1 MNHVVIA
8 AFVLAS
14 IAQTFAQIS
23 SRPEPNPRQTVQ
35 IPLRLTAAD
44 VTPEAAI
51 EKSEDGTQA
60 VTFRRIFS
68 SDVRSQFHYWPF
80 GVASND
86 IFKYDPKSNTLNLV
100 RNKAVITSNI
110 SGVDIGIMRSTND
123 GKAWTFDIIK
133 STSDMFVGMPTFGW
147 VNPDDGT
154 DASKYPVS
162 IYCIKYPI
170 PALNFGGMTLWNRT
184 AAGDYELPL
193 SDQERPGTGY
203 DVQFGDLHSDN
214 ANGGLH
220 FAGML
225 NPDGAQYGAYG
236 YFNFNLVV
244 EDYTQA
250 PTMPSAWAVEKFRAS
265 ESPSSSYNAPMLISG
280 DVDGGLYACFNN
292 IPSDDPDNRRTVQVS
307 KSNDNGK
314 TWGDFNTLP
323 ADLLDEYVKTR
334 GGDLGF
340 QPGLSPYDGGAFI
353 ATGKDSY
360 SYFFRYLYGI
370 ASQSQAG
377 SLDSILGYNIVEAA
391 YKNGTWSVNEVANL
405 NSLTIDA
412 VSTQD
417 SISQAIGAP
426 AIVVSANGRG
436 HEIQVARTADNANLV
451 VKYVDQNPERKY
463 TFAAVRRFQFAN
475 GTYNEV
481 DPPYTE
487 NFDTDLFITSRPM
500 GSNQWTSAINCT
512 NDDFHAYRTYIPEI
526 VPSLEKIPVLR
537 MLGTNTGSIP
547 ALLPRQVYQIMYN
560 NSCAVDFAMVNPSTA
575 SVKDELQYDF
585 RFNTVAPN
593 PVSSTAEVTF
603 TLDRPATVTM
613 EVFDMIGNKLATVYT
628 QSLGSGLHGVN
639 VDASA
644 YATGTYNLALV
655 VDGKRTMKSF
665 VVVR

>member
-1 MNHVVIA
+1 MNNVVFA

-14 IAQTFAQIS
+14 VAQTFAQIS

-44 VTPEAAI
+44 VTPAASI
-51 EKSEDGTQA
+51 EKTEDGTQA

-86 IFKYDPKSNTLNLV
+86 ILRYDPKSNTLNLA

-123 GKAWTFDIIK
+123 GKSWTFDIIK

-154 DASKYPVS
+154 DASKFPVS

-170 PALNFGGMTLWNRT
+170 PALSYGGMTLWNRT
-184 AAGDYELPL
+184 AAGEYELPL

-203 DVQFGDLHSDN
+203 DVQFGDLHGDN
-214 ANGGLH
+214 ANGGMH
-220 FAGML
+220 YAGML

-280 DVDGGLYACFNN
+280 DADGGVYACFNN
-292 IPSDDPDNRRTVQVS
+292 IPSDDPDNRRSVQVS
-307 KSNDNGK
+307 KSSDNGK
-314 TWGDFNTLP
+314 TWGDLNTLP
-323 ADLLDEYVKTR
+323 TDLLDEYAKTR

-340 QPGLSPYDGGAFI
+340 QPGLSPYDGGSFI
-353 ATGKDSY
+353 VTGPDSY
-360 SYFFRYLYGI
+360 SFFFRYLYGI
-370 ASQSQAG
+370 ASQSQQG

-391 YKNGTWSVNEVANL
+391 YKNGTWTLNEVANL
-405 NSLTIDA
+405 NSLSIDA

-426 AIVVSANGRG
+426 AIVVAANGRG

-451 VKYVDQNPERKY
+451 VKYVDQNPDRKN
-463 TFAAVRRFQFAN
+463 TFTAVRRFQSAN

-481 DPPYTE
+481 EPYVE

-500 GSNQWTSAINCT
+500 NSSQWTSAINCT
-512 NDDFHAYRTYIPEI
+512 DDKDHTYRTYIPEI
-526 VPSLEKIPVLR
+526 VPSLEKIPVIR
-537 MLGTNTGSIP
+537 MIGTNTGAIP
-547 ALLPRQVYQIMYN
+547 TLLPREVFQIMYN

-575 SVKDELQYDF
+575 GVEDELRYDF
-585 RFNTVAPN
+585 RFNNVAPN
-593 PVSSTAEVTF
+593 PVSGTAEVTF

-628 QSLGSGLHGVN
+628 QSLNSGLHGVN
-639 VDASA
+639 VDAST
-644 YATGTYNLALV
+644 YTTGTYNLALV

>member
-14 IAQTFAQIS
+14 VAQTFAQIS
-23 SRPEPNPRQTVQ
+23 SRPEPKPRQSVQ

-44 VTPEAAI
+44 ITPEAAI
-51 EKSEDGTQA
+51 DKNEDGTQA
-60 VTFRRIFS
+60 VTFRRVFS
-68 SDVRSQFHYWPF
+68 SDIRSLFHYFPF

-86 IFKYDPKSNTLNLV
+86 IFKYDPKSNTLNLA

-123 GKAWTFDIIK
+123 GRAWTFDIVK
-133 STSDMFVGMPTFGW
+133 STSEMFIGMPVFGW
-147 VNPDDGT
+147 VNPNEGT
-154 DASKYPVS
+154 DASKFPIG
-162 IYCIKYPI
+162 IYGRKFPI
-170 PALNFGGMTLWNRT
+170 PALTFSGMTLWNRT
-184 AAGDYELPL
+184 AAGEYELPL

-203 DVQFGDLHSDN
+203 DVQDGDIHSDN
-214 ANGGLH
+214 ANGGMH

-225 NPDGAQYGAYG
+225 TTDGVQYGAYG

-244 EDYTQA
+244 EDYTQS
-250 PTMPSAWAVEKFRAS
+250 PTIPAAWGLEKFRAS
-265 ESPSSSYNAPMLISG
+265 ESVDRSYNAPMLISG
-280 DVDGGLYACFNN
+280 DADGALYACFNN
-292 IPSDDPDNRRTVQVS
+292 IPSDDPDNRRGVQVS

-314 TWGDFNTLP
+314 TWGDFNTMP

-334 GGDLGF
+334 GGDIGL

-353 ATGKDSY
+353 VTGPDSY
-360 SYFFRYLYGI
+360 SFFFRYLYGI
-370 ASQSQAG
+370 ASQSQQG
-377 SLDSILGYNIVEAA
+377 QFDTILGYNIVEAA
-391 YKNGTWSVNEVANL
+391 HKNGTWTLNEVANL
-405 NSLTIDA
+405 NSLSVDA

-417 SISQAIGAP
+417 SISQAIQAP
-426 AIVVSANGRG
+426 AIVVAANGRG

-451 VKYVDQNPERKY
+451 VKYIDQNPERNN
-463 TFAAVRRFQFAN
+463 TFTAVRRFQFAN

-481 DPPYTE
+481 EPYVE

-500 GSNQWTSAINCT
+500 GSSQWTSAVNCT
-512 NDDFHAYRTYIPEI
+512 NDNDHTYRTYIPEI

-537 MLGTNTGSIP
+537 MIGTNAGAIP
-547 ALLPRQVYQIMYN
+547 TLLPRQVFQIMYN
-560 NSCAVDFAMVNPSTA
+560 NSCAVDFAMVNPSA
-575 SVKDELQYDF
+575 AGVEDELLYDF
-585 RFNTVAPN
+585 RFNNVAPN
-593 PVSSTAEVTF
+593 PVSNTAEVTF
-603 TLDRPATVTM
+603 TLDRPATVSM